1 MSLIT
6 RMLLAVPAMALLTAG
21 GALADDDFDPASFAG
36 LKFHGSY
43 VAYAEDGALNCA
55 ADGQT
60 LALSFAGTLTPEN
73 TLTGLMG
80 MARPDDGE
88 IRVRMPDEPP
98 AVGPDTYIPRF
109 GWRLSRRGDSGQGI
123 HSAILWLWQCSRTSC
138 GTAGQGRIELAVRP
152 DGDIDLQHFG
162 WSGGGPGQRV
172 ALASAEEGSIRLG
185 FCPDLRLP
193 GRVHQDAL

>member
-1 MSLIT
+1 M
-6 RMLLAVPAMALLTAG
+6 
-21 GALADDDFDPASFAG
+21 ADD
-36 LKFHGSY
+36 
-43 VAYAEDGALNCA
+43 EEGALNCA
-55 ADGQT
+55 AEGQT

-73 TLTGLMG
+73 TSTGLLR
-80 MARPDDGE
+80 MARPEDGE

-109 GWRLSRRGDSGQGI
+109 GWRLSRADDSRRPGI

-152 DGDIDLQHFG
+152 DGDIDLMHFG
-162 WSGGGPGQRV
+162 WSGDGPSQRV
-172 ALASAEEGSIRLG
+172 ALASADNGSVRLG